1 MTVIE
6 IKTCLADIGR
16 LGARTV
22 AAHAH
27 HFADPVEQLWR
38 SWRIALGQSGVW
50 HLDAFLGSLPSKRR
64 EIDDKL
70 QSNSR

>member
-1 MTVIE
+1 MRLPYARIIALPKCRMIRHDSRMTQP
-6 IKTCLADIGR
+6 LSG
-16 LGARTV
+16 
-22 AAHAH
+22 
-27 HFADPVEQLWR
+27 EQFWR

-50 HLDAFLGSLPSKRR
+50 HLAVFLGGLPSKRQ